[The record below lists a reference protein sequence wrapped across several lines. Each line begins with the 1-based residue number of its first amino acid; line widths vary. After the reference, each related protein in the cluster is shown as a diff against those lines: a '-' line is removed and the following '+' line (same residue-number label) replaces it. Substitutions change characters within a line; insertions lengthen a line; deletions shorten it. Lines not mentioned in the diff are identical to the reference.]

1 MIRYYN
7 LFSTLVLIAS
17 LGLLA
22 LLYRTSN
29 QAEIDEYR
37 VENEVAAE
45 QVRLRLSACV
55 QSRVN
60 LVDRLASLGW
70 ESSSQ
75 IEDSW
80 SDHASVLYPI
90 LPGIQALNFV
100 DANWM
105 IRQVYPVEPNL
116 NALGKNLAQNKS
128 ASVRASVQ
136 EAEST
141 TEIVRTEM
149 IELLQAGT
157 GFALYKK
164 IVGSDD
170 QTLGYVNGV
179 FRTVDLMETCLSE
192 QKLKRNFRFAVT
204 ESDGT
209 LVYAQSASP
218 RPWPQQLTIS
228 IDIAGKDWI
237 LIFAPDE
244 HLLTTQRDS
253 VMNILFLIVL
263 ALVLSMYVVVLR
275 LLKQQQSLRDNQEV
289 YRLLVEN
296 QSDMVV
302 KVNMEGEFLYIS
314 PSYCKIFGK
323 SEAELLNQKFMPL
336 VHEDDR
342 AHTQT
347 SLAGLVNPP
356 HRSYHE
362 QRAMTKSGWRWL
374 AWSNQGVLGV
384 SGKLE
389 AITAVGRDVTD
400 VKALEERIAH
410 TDKMKAIG
418 EMAGAVTHDFNDL
431 LQVMLGNLE
440 FLIDRPDRV
449 ENPSALLV
457 KVRSAVENAM
467 QLTKKLSG
475 LSRQQVS
482 QRQVV
487 DLNALMDDLLGL
499 LGRTIPQSIRLNLQA
514 SDSTLMVRA
523 DPTQIEQVALN
534 LCFNGRDAIES
545 EGQIDLII
553 ETVELDAAFCRLRPG
568 LIPGSYAC
576 LQVRDDGKGMD
587 SEELARIFDPFYTTK
602 KPGEGTGL
610 GLANC
615 YSIIEQHNG
624 VITAASELG
633 TGTNFCIYLP
643 ALPADAV
650 TEITG
655 DSQTQGEQ
663 KSAARGVILVADDSE
678 EVRLLACR
686 QLQQAGY
693 KTLEA
698 ENGDQAVRKFRENK
712 NDISLVILDVVMPV
726 MDGQNAAKQI
736 RQLQPGVPLF
746 FISGYSPEIVG
757 GDDLPGAL
765 LKKPFKGI
773 ELRNMVRKAF
783 ELG

>member
-17 LGLLA
+17 LVLLA
-22 LLYRTSN
+22 LLYKASN
-29 QAEIDEYR
+29 QAEFDEYR
-37 VENEVAAE
+37 GERQVTAE
-45 QVRLRLSACV
+45 QVRLHLSACV

-70 ESSSQ
+70 QSISQ
-75 IEDSW
+75 IEDTW
-80 SDHASVLYPI
+80 SDKASVLYPL
-90 LPGIQALNFV
+90 LPGIQALNFI
-100 DANWM
+100 DTNWT
-105 IRQVYPVEPNL
+105 IRQVYPVGPNL
-116 NALGKNLAQNKS
+116 SALGEDLTLNKN
-128 ASVRASVQ
+128 ASVRASLL

-141 TEIVRTEM
+141 TEIVRAEI
-149 IELLQAGT
+149 IELRQAGT

-164 IVGSDD
+164 IVSADGRA
-170 QTLGYVNGV
+170 LGYVNGV

-192 QKLKRNFRFAVT
+192 ENLEGDFRFAVT
-204 ESDGT
+204 EINGT
-209 LVYAQSASP
+209 PVYAQSASP
-218 RPWPQQLTIS
+218 RPWPQQLTMT
-228 IDIAGKDWI
+228 IDIAGKNWI

-244 HLLTTQRDS
+244 PLLATQRNS
-253 VMNILFLIVL
+253 VMDILFLIGL
-263 ALVLSMYVVVLR
+263 ALVLSMHVVVLR
-275 LLKQQQSLRDNQEV
+275 LLKQQQSLRDSQEV

-302 KVNMEGEFLYIS
+302 KLNMEGEFLYIS
-314 PSYCKIFGK
+314 PSYCEIFGK
-323 SEAELLNQKFMPL
+323 SETQLLNQKFMPL

-342 AHTQT
+342 TQTET
-347 SLAGLVNPP
+347 SLASLVNPP

-362 QRAMTKSGWRWL
+362 QRAMTKSGWRCL
-374 AWSNQGVLGV
+374 AWSNQGVLGRN
-384 SGKLE
+384 GKLE

-418 EMAGAVTHDFNDL
+418 EMAGGVTHDFNNL

-449 ENPSALLV
+449 EDPAALLV
-457 KVRSAVENAM
+457 KVRSAVESAM

-475 LSRQQVS
+475 LSQQ
-482 QRQVV
+482 QMPQLQVV
-487 DLNALMDDLLGL
+487 YLNALMDDLLGL
-499 LGRTIPQSIRLNLQA
+499 LGRTIPEAIRLNFHSSA
-514 SDSTLMVRA
+514 SRLMVRA
-523 DPTQIEQVALN
+523 DPAQIEQVVLN
-534 LCFNGRDAIES
+534 LCFNARDAIET
-545 EGQIDLII
+545 EGQIDLTL
-553 ETVELDAAFCRLRPG
+553 EAVELDAAFCRLRPG
-568 LIPGSYAC
+568 LLPGPYAC
-576 LQVRDDGKGMD
+576 LEVRDDGEGMN

-602 KPGEGTGL
+602 KPGDGTGL

-615 YSIIEQHNG
+615 YRIVEQHNG
-624 VITAASELG
+624 VITATSGPG
-633 TGTNFCIYLP
+633 TGANFCIYLP

-655 DSQTQGEQ
+655 GSKGRGEQ
-663 KSAARGVILVADDSE
+663 KSDTGGVILVADDSK

-698 ENGDQAVRKFRENK
+698 QNGDEAVRKFRENQ
-712 NDISLVILDVVMPV
+712 NDICLVILDVVMPV
-726 MDGQNAAKQI
+726 MDGQNAAKEI

-757 GDDLPGAL
+757 GDDLPGSL

-783 ELG
+783 ERG